1 MSVHQDQA
9 VQYEVHVQE
18 VAFRSHWGNMNT
30 QASRI
35 GLLIAACATAMSVA
49 ACGGSSSS
57 SSSAVDAEVDAFM
70 EELEERIPTRERA
83 SVRVC
88 EELVATPLT
97 TQEEALAFV
106 TWGLSELE
114 SSDDPR
120 GMFVALSTALI
131 SAGDALMLGDAQAYE
146 DAAIDV
152 ATTCV
157 DIMSGEYGK

>member
-1 MSVHQDQA
+1 
-9 VQYEVHVQE
+9 
-18 VAFRSHWGNMNT
+18 
-30 QASRI
+30 
-35 GLLIAACATAMSVA
+35 
-49 ACGGSSSS
+49 
-57 SSSAVDAEVDAFM
+57 M
-70 EELEERIPTRERA
+70 EDLEERIPTRERA

-88 EELVATPLT
+88 EELVSTPLA

-106 TWGLSELE
+106 TWGLQELE
-114 SSDDPR
+114 SSEDPR

>member
-1 MSVHQDQA
+1 
-9 VQYEVHVQE
+9 
-18 VAFRSHWGNMNT
+18 MNT
-30 QASRI
+30 QTRRI
-35 GLLIAACATAMSVA
+35 WLSIAACITAMSFA

-57 SSSAVDAEVDAFM
+57 SSSAAVDAEVDAFM
-70 EELEERIPTRERA
+70 EDLEERIPTRERA

-88 EELVATPLT
+88 EELVSTPLA

-106 TWGLSELE
+106 TWGLQELE

-131 SAGDALMLGDAQAYE
+131 SAGDALMLGDAQSYE

>member
-1 MSVHQDQA
+1 
-9 VQYEVHVQE
+9 
-18 VAFRSHWGNMNT
+18 MNT
-30 QASRI
+30 QISRVW
-35 GLLIAACATAMSVA
+35 LLIAACVTAMSLA
-49 ACGGSSSS
+49 ACGGGSSSS
-57 SSSAVDAEVDAFM
+57 SSATMDAEVDAFM

-88 EELVATPLT
+88 EELVTTPLS

-106 TWGLSELE
+106 TWGLQELE
-114 SSDDPR
+114 SSEDPR

-131 SAGDALMLGDAQAYE
+131 SAGDALILGDAKAYE